1 MDLMNKMCIYLYMYL
16 CIYKYVCDLIWC
28 IGGIM
33 LYIEYIFMIKLNIIE
48 VIFLS

>member
-16 CIYKYVCDLIWC
+16 CIYKYVCDLIWG